1 MKSLTLPGVLIATL
15 SSTLLTAT
23 LASAAIVVED
33 TTSVGNSDYDC
44 LIEPFVVSAI
54 GSTTQGIISRLLADR
69 GAIVKKGQSI
79 AQLESGM
86 EEAAADQ
93 AQARSEMFGEV
104 VTREADL
111 ELATLNGARLS
122 SLFAKGLVPTQQ
134 RDESMAR
141 VKIAKAAL
149 VQAMENQK
157 LVLRELD
164 RARRAL
170 DQRTIKSPIDGVVVS
185 QLAFPGELVY
195 DNPIMSVAQL
205 DPLRVEVVL
214 PGSLFGTI
222 QAGDIAQVHPEIEAR
237 NPLLARVDVVDQLL
251 DSRSG
256 TFGVRLRLAN
266 ADLDIAAGQKCTVNF
281 TAHKAKQI
289 VPVGRSTPDYT
300 AYRSS
305 LGAALPSDDDE
316 TYELLH

>member
-1 MKSLTLPGVLIATL
+1 MNSLTLPGALIVTL
-15 SSTLLTAT
+15 SSTLLAAT

-79 AQLESGM
+79 AQLESSM
-86 EEAAADQ
+86 EEADADQ

-111 ELATLNGARLS
+111 ELATLDGARLS

-149 VQAMENQK
+149 VQALENQK

-222 QAGDIAQVHPEIEAR
+222 QAGDIAKVHPEIGR

-266 ADLDIAAGQKCTVNF
+266 ADLDITAGQKCKVNF

-289 VPVGRSTPDYT
+289 VPVGGSTPDYT